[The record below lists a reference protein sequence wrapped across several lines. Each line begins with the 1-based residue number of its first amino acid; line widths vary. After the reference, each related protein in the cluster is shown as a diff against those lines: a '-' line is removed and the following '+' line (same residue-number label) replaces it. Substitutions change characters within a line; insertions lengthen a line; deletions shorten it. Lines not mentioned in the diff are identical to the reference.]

1 MTLGVSYNPSYA
13 TVKDYTFSIVEGED
27 IVTRNGNEF
36 TLNSNAEVGDT
47 FKVRATLNGHND
59 IYAEKTI
66 TVVTALQIETA
77 IASNINYDTKNNA
90 QPTIDVTAYNSTEG
104 SLNTTA
110 RDFEYVSKNPE
121 IATVDADGKVT
132 AHGHGKAEVEI
143 RVAGTNNVIT
153 TCDVYVMV
161 VPEQIKVNNVKNDIL
176 AYGKSE
182 KLVLEIATSNSDY
195 ATCASNVDYTFELLN
210 DEGAVTETGA
220 TVAEN
225 TTTGIE
231 FKKTGKV
238 RVTIT
243 SDSSLND
250 ATIQNECQKVITV
263 NVNDGINI
271 RTAHELRLAANSGN
285 HTVYNIINDLILSD
299 TDNFNL
305 NCATYSTSGV
315 EACTFYGNTTINGN
329 GYKISAFSLPLTES
343 SKKDSFL
350 QFNASRDTTQDTVFS
365 VKIYDL
371 EVLGCGNVGDISTG
385 KFYYQGDSTKGEIH
399 PNEKGYFEHT
409 YYRGININGDADA
422 NDYFDSTK
430 TKGKLV
436 CKDIEISNVK
446 VSGFSVGLI
455 IRHGVNALVS
465 DCTIDQCST
474 NGIESDQNQ
483 ITFHNL
489 TIGQVGAFG
498 LEITPD
504 DMLNQDSANPTGS
517 AGLEYNETPTAA
529 FTGYIHS
536 NNYNSGASTIYMYG
550 LSQKLGMSVPNLI
563 SAITGGTIE
572 AILKNDAFKSLDQST
587 KDVLS
592 GSMNTVADTCLKN
605 SAGDMNFFEL
615 IYIDVASGSYANY
628 ATKGNTENKFCE
640 YTKTDNMIT
649 LTQLLI
655 NVAQNKATQGSDW
668 LGYKDYQYI
677 IVDLDTGS
685 ANMGQAILVNQAYV
699 APTNA

>member
-13 TVKDYTFSIVEGED
+13 TVKDYTFSIVEGGD
-27 IVTRNGNEF
+27 IVTQDGNEF

-47 FKVRATLNGHND
+47 FKVRATLNGHSD
-59 IYAEKTI
+59 IYAEKEI
-66 TVVTALQIETA
+66 TVVTSLQIENA
-77 IASNINYDTKNNA
+77 IASTINYDTKNHA
-90 QPTIDVTAYNSTEG
+90 QPTIEVEAYDNDGEKLDTS
-104 SLNTTA
+104 A
-110 RDFEYVSKNPE
+110 RDFEYISKNPE

-143 RVAGTNNVIT
+143 RVAGTNKKLT
-153 TCDVYVMV
+153 DCDVYVMV
-161 VPEQIKVNNVKNDIL
+161 VPAQIQVNNIKNDTL

-182 KLVLEIATSNSDY
+182 KLVLDVATSNSDY
-195 ATCASNVDYTFELLN
+195 TTCASNVDYTFELLN
-210 DEGAVTETGA
+210 EEGAVTETGA

-250 ATIQNECQKVITV
+250 AIIQNECQKVVTV

-271 RTAHELRLAANSGN
+271 RTAHALRLAAESGN
-285 HTVYNIINDLILSD
+285 HTTYNIINDLILSE

-305 NCATYSTSGV
+305 NCASYSTDGV
-315 EACTFYGNTTINGN
+315 QACTFYGNTTINGN

-343 SKKDSFL
+343 SNKDSFL
-350 QFNASRDTTQDTVFS
+350 QFNANRDNTQDAVFS
-365 VKIYDL
+365 VKLYDL
-371 EVLGCGNVGDISTG
+371 EVLGCGNVGDITTA
-385 KFYYQGDSTKGEIH
+385 KFYYQGDKSKGEIH
-399 PNEKGYFEHT
+399 PNEKGYFENT
-409 YYRGININGDADA
+409 YYRGININGNADA
-422 NDYFDSTK
+422 NDNLK
-430 TKGKLV
+430 GTKGKLV
-436 CKDIEISNVK
+436 CKDIVISNVK

-504 DMLNQDSANPTGS
+504 DMLGQDTDNPTGS
-517 AGLEYNETPTAA
+517 AGLDYNETPTAE
-529 FTGYIHS
+529 FTGYINS
-536 NNYNSGASTIYMYG
+536 SNYNSGVSTIYMYG
-550 LSQKLGMSVPNLI
+550 LSQQLKMSVPNLI
-563 SAITGGTIE
+563 SAITGGTIQT
-572 AILKNDAFKSLDQST
+572 ILANDAFKSLDQSAKT
-587 KDVLS
+587 QLS
-592 GSMNTVADTCLKN
+592 GSMSAVADTCLKN
-605 SAGDMNFFEL
+605 SDGDMNFFEL
-615 IYIDVASGSYANY
+615 IYIDVANGSYANY
-628 ATKGNTENKFCE
+628 ATKGNTENKFCA
-640 YTKTDNMIT
+640 YTKTENMIN
-649 LTQLLI
+649 LTDLLI
-655 NVAQNKATQGSDW
+655 NVAQSKATQGSDW
-668 LGYKDYQYI
+668 LGYKNYQYI

-685 ANMGQAILVNQAYV
+685 ANMGQTILVNQAYV
-699 APTNA
+699 DPTNV